1 MKGRSDSSQVLIRT
15 LSLGPDNSAL
25 QKKGGERQRDRERW
39 EGKDWERERR
49 KRRKTEK
56 TPCEGMRMVLRS
68 TEKADRS
75 ILSALRTIKP

>member
-1 MKGRSDSSQVLIRT
+1 MTHPKCSSGPFPWVLITQHFRR
-15 LSLGPDNSAL
+15 
-25 QKKGGERQRDRERW
+25 KGERERDRERW

-49 KRRKTEK
+49 KRRKSEK